1 MVPDFHSIAIL
12 FAMIVLSVSVTL
24 VTLYLMKLIRE
35 KHSRRKYR

>member
-1 MVPDFHSIAIL
+1 
-12 FAMIVLSVSVTL
+12 VSVTL